1 MTVNISGMT
10 VALHRLTLAIAV
22 STALLV
28 QTTDTF
34 AQDSADLDST
44 VVYPAEYFAQFN
56 PVNVNDMIDRVP
68 GISVALNAGAT
79 SGGGATNNNNANN
92 RGLGAGA
99 QILIDGKRLAGKDNE
114 ARTQLSRIAANQVH
128 HIEIIRG
135 TSGDLDVRSA
145 GQIVNIV
152 LLETLATSTV
162 SLEAGAIAYHDN
174 HVEPQG
180 SVVYSGQ
187 RGGLNYLFSAESR
200 SNYEALKSWENSF
213 NANFSPNDRILVDQI
228 REQNNRSLNTNLT
241 YDLTLNDRFAFN
253 ALYSETDPPTA
264 LDRQITNL
272 NVTPAVARWERETL
286 PSDRDNWEIGGDY
299 EHLFP
304 NGSRYRVLLIVNEE
318 SQDTVRE
325 RFTGTTRDATT
336 RKNLFLSSDTRNI
349 ERIVRTSYNFQL
361 SETQGMELGVERA
374 QTRLESTLRMGM
386 PVAGRA
392 ASPDHGGLVPV
403 AVPNANSTVQEI
415 RYEVFGVHNWQLNPR
430 MSLESTLLM
439 EVSEI
444 EQWGDVKNK
453 RDFSYPRPKLDY
465 RFDMSASTQLRLS
478 VERFISQLAFA
489 DFAAASANN
498 RDDQQAIV
506 AGNPEIEQEKAW
518 RYTANMEFRLPQDRG
533 VLNANLF
540 FYDIED
546 AIGKIDIS
554 PSATQILSANGNT
567 GDGEIYGINVDASIR
582 YSVFGLPATL
592 ITAGLLVQ
600 ESTTIDPMGGFERRI
615 VPYDRGNFRLGIR
628 QDLPALGLSVG
639 VNYREGFEGNRRI
652 VDIDKIDVVG
662 VPRTVNLFAEKRAF
676 GGYVFRLDANN
687 VSDGERCRTRER
699 FGGSLVM
706 AAPVVE
712 YENNCNITGPQYVV
726 TVRKTFQ

>member
-1 MTVNISGMT
+1 MAVSASGISFG
-10 VALHRLTLAIAV
+10 LKRLRLAIV
-22 STALLV
+22 SAASLLACHS
-28 QTTDTF
+28 QSF
-34 AQDSADLDST
+34 AQDSAALDST
-44 VVYPAEYFAQFN
+44 VVYPAEYFAEFN

-68 GISVALNAGAT
+68 GISVALNAGT
-79 SGGGATNNNNANN
+79 PSGGGATNNNTANN

-114 ARTQLSRIAANQVH
+114 ARTQLSRIAANQVR

-152 LLETLATSTV
+152 LLETLATSTL
-162 SLEAGAIAYHDN
+162 SLEAGAIAYHDK

-200 SNYEALKSWENSF
+200 ASYEALESWESSF
-213 NANFSPNDRILVDQI
+213 NGDFSPNDRIQVDQI
-228 REQNNRSLNTNLT
+228 RDQNNLSFNTNLT
-241 YDLTLNDRFAFN
+241 YDLSLNDRLAFN
-253 ALYSETDPPTA
+253 ALYSETDPPTT
-264 LDRQITNL
+264 LQRQITNL
-272 NVTPAVARWERETL
+272 NLRPAVSRWERETL
-286 PSDRDNWEIGGDY
+286 PSARDNWEIGGDY
-299 EHLFP
+299 EHVFP

-318 SQDTVRE
+318 NQETVRE
-325 RFTGTTRDATT
+325 RFAGATQDTTS
-336 RKNLFLSSDTRNI
+336 RKNLFLSTDTRNI
-349 ERIVRTSYNFQL
+349 ERILRTSYNFQL
-361 SETQGMELGVERA
+361 NEAQGVELGVERA
-374 QTRLESTLRMGM
+374 QTRLDSTLRMGM
-386 PVAGRA
+386 AVNGRA
-392 ASPDHGGLVPV
+392 TSPDHGGLVPV

-415 RYEVFGVHNWQLNPR
+415 RYEAFGVHNWQINPR

-439 EVSEI
+439 EFSEI
-444 EQWGDVKNK
+444 EQWGDVQNK
-453 RDFSYPRPKLDY
+453 RDFTYPRPKLDY
-465 RFDMSASTQLRLS
+465 RFDMNASTQLRLS

-506 AGNPEIEQEKAW
+506 AGNPGIEQEKSW
-518 RYTANMEFRLPQDRG
+518 RYTANLEFRLPQDRG

-540 FYDIED
+540 FYDVED

-554 PSATQILSANGNT
+554 PSPAQVLSANGNT
-567 GDGEIYGINVDASIR
+567 GDGEIYGINLDASIR
-582 YSVFGLPATL
+582 YSFVGLPPAL
-592 ITAGLLVQ
+592 ITAGVLVQ
-600 ESTTIDPMGGFERRI
+600 DSTTIDPMGGFERRI
-615 VPYDRGNFRLGIR
+615 VPFDRGNFRLGIR
-628 QDLPALGLSVG
+628 QDLASLGLSVG
-639 VNYREGFEGNRRI
+639 MNYRIGFEGNRRI

-662 VPRTVNLFAEKRAF
+662 VPRTLNLFAEKRAF

-687 VSDGERCRTRER
+687 VNDGERCRTRER
-699 FGGSLVM
+699 FGGSLVF

-712 YENNCNITGPQYVV
+712 YENNCSITGPQYVF

>member
-1 MTVNISGMT
+1 MAVNISGMT
-10 VALHRLTLAIAV
+10 VALLRLSLAIAV
-22 STALLV
+22 STALPGHNN
-28 QTTDTF
+28 TF
-34 AQDSADLDST
+34 AQDSAALDST

-114 ARTQLSRIAANQVH
+114 ARTQLSRIAANQVR

-162 SLEAGAIAYHDN
+162 ALEAGAIAYHDN
-174 HVEPQG
+174 HIEPQG
-180 SVVYSGQ
+180 GVVYSGQ

-200 SNYEALKSWENSF
+200 SNYEALESWETSF

-241 YDLTLNDRFAFN
+241 YDLTLNDRLAFN

-272 NVTPAVARWERETL
+272 NVTPAVTRWERETL
-286 PSDRDNWEIGGDY
+286 PSARDNWEIGGDY
-299 EHLFP
+299 EHLFA

-325 RFTGTTRDATT
+325 RFAGTTRDATT

-361 SETQGMELGVERA
+361 SEAQGMEFGVERA
-374 QTRLESTLRMGM
+374 QTRLESTLRMGL
-386 PVAGRA
+386 PVAGGA
-392 ASPDHGGLVPV
+392 ASPGHGGLVPV

-415 RYEVFGVHNWQLNPR
+415 RYEVFGVHNWQINSR

-439 EVSEI
+439 EISEI
-444 EQWGDVKNK
+444 EQWGDVQNK
-453 RDFSYPRPKLDY
+453 RDFTYPRPKLDY
-465 RFDMSASTQLRLS
+465 RFDMNASTQLRLS

-498 RDDQQAIV
+498 RDDQQVIV
-506 AGNPEIEQEKAW
+506 AGNPELEQEKAW
-518 RYTANMEFRLPQDRG
+518 RYTANMEIRLPQDRG

-567 GDGEIYGINVDASIR
+567 GDGEIYGINLDASIR
-582 YSVFGLPATL
+582 YSVFGLPAAL
-592 ITAGLLVQ
+592 ITAGVLVQ
-600 ESTTIDPMGGFERRI
+600 DSTTIDPMGGFERRI
-615 VPYDRGNFRLGIR
+615 VPYDRGNFRLGVR

-639 VNYREGFEGNRRI
+639 MNYRIGFEGNRRI

-662 VPRTVNLFAEKRAF
+662 VPRTLNLFAEKRAF
-676 GGYVFRLDANN
+676 GGFVFRLDANN
-687 VSDGERCRTRER
+687 MTDGERCRTRER
-699 FGGSLVM
+699 FGGSLVK

-712 YENNCNITGPQYVV
+712 YENNCNITGPQFVL

>member
-1 MTVNISGMT
+1 MTVSDSGMT
-10 VALHRLTLAIAV
+10 VALKRLTFAIALA
-22 STALLV
+22 TALLA
-28 QTTDTF
+28 QNSDTF
-34 AQDSADLDST
+34 AQDSAALDST

-114 ARTQLSRIAANQVH
+114 ARTQLSRIAANQVR

-162 SLEAGAIAYHDN
+162 SLEAGAIAYHDT

-415 RYEVFGVHNWQLNPR
+415 RYEIFGVHNWQINPR

-444 EQWGDVKNK
+444 EQWGDVQNK
-453 RDFSYPRPKLDY
+453 RDFTYPRPKLDY

-615 VPYDRGNFRLGIR
+615 VPYDRGNFRLGVR

-639 VNYREGFEGNRRI
+639 MNYREGIEGNRRI

-662 VPRTVNLFAEKRAF
+662 FPITLNLFAEKRAF
-676 GGYVFRLDANN
+676 GGYVFRLDINN
-687 VSDGERCRTRER
+687 VNDGERCRTRER

>member
-1 MTVNISGMT
+1 MAVNISGMT
-10 VALHRLTLAIAV
+10 VALLRLSLAIAV
-22 STALLV
+22 STALPG
-28 QTTDTF
+28 QNNTF
-34 AQDSADLDST
+34 AQDSAALDST

-68 GISVALNAGAT
+68 GISVALNAGTT

-114 ARTQLSRIAANQVH
+114 ARTQLSRIAANQVR

-162 SLEAGAIAYHDN
+162 ALEAGAIAYHDN
-174 HVEPQG
+174 HIEPQG

-200 SNYEALKSWENSF
+200 SSYEALESWETSF

-228 REQNNRSLNTNLT
+228 RDQNNRSLNTNLT
-241 YDLTLNDRFAFN
+241 YDLTLNDRLAFN

-272 NVTPAVARWERETL
+272 NLTPAVTRWEREAL
-286 PSDRDNWEIGGDY
+286 PSARDNWEIGGDY
-299 EHLFP
+299 EHLFA

-318 SQDTVRE
+318 TQDSVRE
-325 RFTGTTRDATT
+325 RFTGATRDTT
-336 RKNLFLSSDTRNI
+336 SRKNLFLSSDTRNI

-361 SETQGMELGVERA
+361 SDAQGMELGVERA
-374 QTRLESTLRMGM
+374 QTRLESTLRMGL
-386 PVAGRA
+386 PVVGGA
-392 ASPDHGGLVPV
+392 ASPGHGGLVPV

-415 RYEVFGVHNWQLNPR
+415 RYEVFGVHNWQINSR

-439 EVSEI
+439 EISEI
-444 EQWGDVKNK
+444 EQWGDVQNK
-453 RDFSYPRPKLDY
+453 RDFTYPRPKLDY
-465 RFDMSASTQLRLS
+465 RFDMSASAQLRLS

-498 RDDQQAIV
+498 RDDQQAII

-533 VLNANLF
+533 VLNANVF

-546 AIGKIDIS
+546 TIGKIDIS

-582 YSVFGLPATL
+582 YSVFGLPAAL
-592 ITAGLLVQ
+592 ITAGVLVQ
-600 ESTTIDPMGGFERRI
+600 DSTTIDPMGGFERRI
-615 VPYDRGNFRLGIR
+615 VPYDRGNFRLGVR

-639 VNYREGFEGNRRI
+639 MNYRIGFEGNRRI

-662 VPRTVNLFAEKRAF
+662 VPRTLTLFAEKRAF
-676 GGYVFRLDANN
+676 GGFVFRLDANN
-687 VSDGERCRTRER
+687 MTDGERCRTRER

-712 YENNCNITGPQYVV
+712 YENNCNITGPQFVL

>member
-1 MTVNISGMT
+1 
-10 VALHRLTLAIAV
+10 
-22 STALLV
+22 
-28 QTTDTF
+28 
-34 AQDSADLDST
+34 
-44 VVYPAEYFAQFN
+44 
-56 PVNVNDMIDRVP
+56 
-68 GISVALNAGAT
+68 
-79 SGGGATNNNNANN
+79 
-92 RGLGAGA
+92 
-99 QILIDGKRLAGKDNE
+99 
-114 ARTQLSRIAANQVH
+114 
-128 HIEIIRG
+128 
-135 TSGDLDVRSA
+135 
-145 GQIVNIV
+145 
-152 LLETLATSTV
+152 
-162 SLEAGAIAYHDN
+162 
-174 HVEPQG
+174 
-180 SVVYSGQ
+180 
-187 RGGLNYLFSAESR
+187 
-200 SNYEALKSWENSF
+200 
-213 NANFSPNDRILVDQI
+213 
-228 REQNNRSLNTNLT
+228 
-241 YDLTLNDRFAFN
+241 
-253 ALYSETDPPTA
+253 
-264 LDRQITNL
+264 
-272 NVTPAVARWERETL
+272 
-286 PSDRDNWEIGGDY
+286 
-299 EHLFP
+299 
-304 NGSRYRVLLIVNEE
+304 
-318 SQDTVRE
+318 
-325 RFTGTTRDATT
+325 
-336 RKNLFLSSDTRNI
+336 
-349 ERIVRTSYNFQL
+349 
-361 SETQGMELGVERA
+361 
-374 QTRLESTLRMGM
+374 
-386 PVAGRA
+386 
-392 ASPDHGGLVPV
+392 
-403 AVPNANSTVQEI
+403 VQEI
-415 RYEVFGVHNWQLNPR
+415 RYEIFGVHNWQINPR

-444 EQWGDVKNK
+444 EQWGDVQNK
-453 RDFSYPRPKLDY
+453 RDFTYPRPKLDY

-615 VPYDRGNFRLGIR
+615 VPYDRGNFRLGVR

-639 VNYREGFEGNRRI
+639 MNYREGIEGNRRI

-662 VPRTVNLFAEKRAF
+662 FPITLNLFAEKRAF
-676 GGYVFRLDANN
+676 GGYVFRLDINN
-687 VSDGERCRTRER
+687 VNDGERCRTRER